1 MLGWV
6 EVKVAEDVT
15 TWSCN
20 DSDFKILLTGSV
32 VSSQGQ
38 VVEQL
43 PQPLLKFNMMGYGM
57 GSEEFGYNTSDPKV
71 VYPRQ
76 GDFDESF
83 KEEDAILRINTA
95 IRWNQSTLR
104 CWLAHL
110 APSLAPA
117 ADLPTLLDCLCAL
130 AGVQYLHPFAVTQ
143 AKAERDYLVEK
154 ERRKEARKARKEA
167 LGQGQDRSAKR
178 AKTQCST

>member
-76 GDFDESF
+76 GTF
-83 KEEDAILRINTA
+83 
-95 IRWNQSTLR
+95 W
-104 CWLAHL
+104 WLAYNHSLYISPSPFPSCDALPLPLVL
-110 APSLAPA
+110 ASLALSLPTSPPPSLPHTPNA
-117 ADLPTLLDCLCAL
+117 LLDTED
-130 AGVQYLHPFAVTQ
+130 F
-143 AKAERDYLVEK
+143 
-154 ERRKEARKARKEA
+154 
-167 LGQGQDRSAKR
+167 
-178 AKTQCST
+178 